1 MFDVAAELSCQTI
14 KQIMALQWF
23 KIALKN
29 KCKQYGCSSKK
40 LNIELPCGP
49 AILLL
54 GIYSKELKAGTQA
67 DTCTPM
73 FITALFIIAKRQ
85 KQLKSPLTYE
95 WKKKM
100 YIHTMECYV
109 ALKMF

>member
-40 LNIELPCGP
+40 LNIELPYAL
-49 AILLL
+49 AIQLL
-54 GIYSKELKAGTQA
+54 GIYPEDLKAGTQ
-67 DTCTPM
+67 TGICTPL
-73 FITALFIIAKRQ
+73 FVSHITHNSQ
-85 KQLKSPLTYE
+85 KVEATQV
-95 WKKKM
+95 
-100 YIHTMECYV
+100 H
-109 ALKMF
+109 